1 MKNKTDSPNRT
12 GYSVLK
18 WRLFIVLIILG
29 GYSYVGLNLWNE
41 YHHLGTVLFPFLLV
55 LTFCVFW
62 LLSPI
67 KISRN
72 GLKQSV

>member
-1 MKNKTDSPNRT
+1 MKNKT

-18 WRLFIVLIILG
+18 WRLFIVLVILG
-29 GYSYVGLNLWNE
+29 GYSYLGLNLWNE
-41 YHHLGTVLFPFLLV
+41 YNHAGMILFPGLLV

-62 LLSPI
+62 LMSPI